1 MPSQGSGRG
10 PSEQIDN
17 TSYYE
22 MLGVDKNASEND
34 IKKAFRKLAM
44 KWHPD
49 RPTGNKE
56 TFQKMQVAHDVLI
69 DAEKRQ
75 IYNQYGEK
83 GLQNGG
89 GSGGGAD
96 IFDLFNGGRRRRPT
110 GQKRGKDVKHAL
122 KVTLE
127 EIYNGGL
134 RKIRISRNLIDRD
147 SVKRCQHCDGQGT
160 VVKTVRM
167 GPMIQQMQ
175 QHCAHCEGKGMS
187 YSSRTVKEVVE
198 VHIPKGCPNGH
209 KLTYYEKADEIPD
222 GIIGDLI
229 IELVEQPHK
238 IFKRHGADLYLQKS
252 ISLVEALCGLKLE
265 CTHLDGRKLL
275 ITTKP
280 GEVVRPVAFDPF
292 AAEKE
297 VEWEVMPNTDASL
310 EPMAR
315 ADIDDVEKLK
325 QVVAHGQLK
334 GKGIGGFAIKNGST
348 TFYKCT
354 RDELTASTR
363 KATGTTLY
371 AIPDPTAGAAARIM
385 KAVRGEGLPVHKH
398 ISEAGNLFVK
408 LDIEFPQSL
417 TPQQINALQMALPA
431 PQQKAAIKSTEESE
445 EVELEEIDPVKS
457 YMENAP
463 AEESDPTTED
473 GGDSGPGGVQCAQQ

>member
-1 MPSQGSGRG
+1 MGHSQSTHTMYFGGYPGENGMPSQGSGRG

-147 SVKRCQHCDGQGT
+147 SVKRCQHCDG
-160 VVKTVRM
+160 
-167 GPMIQQMQ
+167 
-175 QHCAHCEGKGMS
+175 KGMS

-222 GIIGDLI
+222 GITGDLI

-265 CTHLDGRKLL
+265 CIHLDGRKLL

-292 AAEKE
+292 A
-297 VEWEVMPNTDASL
+297 T
-310 EPMAR
+310 
-315 ADIDDVEKLK
+315 
-325 QVVAHGQLK
+325 
-334 GKGIGGFAIKNGST
+334 
-348 TFYKCT
+348 
-354 RDELTASTR
+354 
-363 KATGTTLY
+363 
-371 AIPDPTAGAAARIM
+371 
-385 KAVRGEGLPVHKH
+385 
-398 ISEAGNLFVK
+398 
-408 LDIEFPQSL
+408 
-417 TPQQINALQMALPA
+417 
-431 PQQKAAIKSTEESE
+431 
-445 EVELEEIDPVKS
+445 
-457 YMENAP
+457 
-463 AEESDPTTED
+463 
-473 GGDSGPGGVQCAQQ
+473 